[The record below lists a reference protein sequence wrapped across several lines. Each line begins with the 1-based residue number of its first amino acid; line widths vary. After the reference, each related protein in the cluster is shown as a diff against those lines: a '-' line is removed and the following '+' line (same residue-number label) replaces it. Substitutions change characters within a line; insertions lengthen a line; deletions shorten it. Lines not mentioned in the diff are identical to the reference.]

1 MSFPGCIKEMKA
13 VIIVVFILFL
23 ALFSW
28 PLDQKKDISLYIHE
42 NWETDDGLPQNSIL
56 DIVQTSDGYLWM
68 GTYEGLVRF
77 DGVRF
82 VVFNKSNTP
91 EFTHNSVMA
100 LLEDSKGNLW
110 IGTSGGGLL
119 KRKNGHFYSIT
130 LKDGLTSNHITD
142 IFEDRRGVIWICTN
156 RGISRLENDRIEKLT
171 TSEGLSSN
179 NVWSVCDD
187 REGNIWIATDGGGVN
202 CIGKEGI
209 HVYGSSNV
217 LGNDSTWD
225 VYYAEIAD
233 TLWVCTSGAGL
244 YRFHEGKWTNFTKKD
259 GLASNDLSCV
269 FQDSD
274 GNLWIGSYK
283 GGLSRFAN
291 GKFSIFNEKMGLTNN
306 FVKVIFED
314 KEGSLWIGT
323 YRGGLNRFRDGTV
336 VTYSTHH
343 GLSKNLVRSIFCDSR
358 NNIWI
363 GTSGGGLNKFYN
375 DTFEL
380 FSTQTGLSEDR
391 IWSICEGRDGSLW
404 IGTYGGGVNRLK
416 DGKITIFDKNY
427 NLSHNVIRVVYED
440 SSGNLWV
447 GTNGGGL
454 DVLSN
459 GKVVNY
465 NRSTGLSGDFVYS
478 ILEDSRKNIWV
489 GTFNGGFNRINRNHH
504 HITTF
509 SKADGLSGECIWS
522 LVEDDRGII
531 WMGTNGGGLGC
542 LRDGKFKHY
551 TIQDGLPSDTIFQII
566 DDKKGSLWMTSNLGV
581 FTITLSELT
590 AFDRGEKRNI
600 AYTLYSRSDGMP
612 VKSCNGPAHPAGD
625 MDKKGRVWIPTS
637 RGAVMISPEQKIR
650 NEYTPP
656 VVIEKLLVENNEVAI
671 DMDKN
676 VFISAGKKKFEIHYT
691 GLSFLVPKKVKFK
704 FILEGLDS
712 DWTEALDRRVA
723 YYSSVPPGSYTF
735 RVIAC
740 NNDGKW
746 NRKGASIHLTLK
758 PYFYQTTF
766 FYGFVL
772 FFLFLT
778 GFVAYRIRVY
788 QLREREKRLALL
800 VGDRTKELAARKDQL
815 EKINNIVKSIN
826 TEVDLSNLLKS
837 VLWETFAVKGI
848 EKSTALVYDES
859 IDAFKYRAG
868 IGWDVHNLEHLTLSC
883 KEVEEKY
890 LHDAEAVSDD
900 IFITKKVS
908 EREGEKEK
916 RNNQSE
922 IPLTTL
928 IIRVRAEN
936 RIAGYLIFEN
946 IQDKNLFDARDIQLL
961 KSLKDHIT
969 SAFIKAKLLLEL
981 KTANEKAERER
992 QAAEA
997 ANLAKSNFLAR
1008 MSHEIRTPM
1017 NSVIGF
1023 TDLLMDTDLSEVQAD
1038 FTRAINQSGN
1048 ALLSLIDDILDLSK
1062 IEAGQLILDTM
1073 DFDPEVVAFD
1083 VCESILPRIGAK
1095 PIEVLFRIGDRVPAY
1110 VRGDARRFRQVLTNL
1125 IGNSVK
1131 FTEKGEIELSIDVD
1145 DQGEDE
1151 DDQKIKLHT
1160 TVRDTGI
1167 GIPKDKLTG
1176 IFEIFH
1182 QADVSISRKYEGTG
1196 LGLSICLQIAQLMG
1210 GNVWTESEAGKGST
1224 FHFTAWMEKSKK
1236 KSIKKVTDQNLP
1248 GKKVLIVEP
1257 NKNTLEILKGILV
1270 PADLRVVAL
1279 QTVDDVISTLEA
1291 SLKKGD
1297 PFDLCIIDIQTDDLS
1312 GCEMAKEIRSLDNEI
1327 SSMPILAHS
1336 SYIMKRTECLKET
1349 NFDNLLPKPFQ
1360 KHTFLEMV
1368 SQLVGEER
1376 ISKDKTSRE
1385 LISTQQSIVENTK
1398 RSVNILMAE
1407 DNLLNQKLVQHI
1419 LSTADY
1425 QLVPV
1430 NNGREVLEKF
1440 LSAPEQF
1447 DLILMDI
1454 QMPEM
1459 DGIEATKIIR
1469 EKGYRSIPIIA
1480 LTAETMKGDRQECL
1494 AAGMND
1500 YISKPLK
1507 KEVVFGKVRKWLK
1520 EKENME

>member
-1 MSFPGCIKEMKA
+1 MK
-13 VIIVVFILFL
+13 VIIIVFLL
-23 ALFSW
+23 LQALFSW
-28 PLDQKKDISLYIHE
+28 PLDRKKDISLYIHE
-42 NWETDDGLPQNSIL
+42 YWEADDGLPQNSIL
-56 DIVQTSDGYLWM
+56 DIVQTGDGYLWM

-100 LLEDSKGNLW
+100 LLEDSTGNLW

-119 KRKNGHFYSIT
+119 KRKNGRFYSIT
-130 LKDGLTSNHITD
+130 LKDGLTSNFITD
-142 IFEDRRGVIWICTN
+142 IYEDRRGVLWICTN
-156 RGISRLENDRIEKLT
+156 RGISRLENDRIEQLT

-179 NVWSVCDD
+179 NVRSVCDD
-187 REGNIWIATDGGGVN
+187 RRGNIWIATDGGGVN
-202 CIGKEGI
+202 CISKEGI
-209 HVYGSSNV
+209 RVYGSSNV

-225 VYYAEIAD
+225 VYYSEIAD
-233 TLWVCTSGAGL
+233 DLWVCTSGAGL

-283 GGLSRFAN
+283 EGLLRFAN
-291 GKFSIFNEKMGLTNN
+291 EKFSAFNEKKGLTNN

-343 GLSKNLVRSIFCDSR
+343 GLSKNLVRSIFCDSH

-363 GTSGGGLNKFYN
+363 GTAGGGLNKFYN

-380 FSTQTGLSEDR
+380 FSTQTGLTEDR
-391 IWSICEGRDGSLW
+391 IWSICEGKDGSLW

-416 DGKITIFDKNY
+416 NGKITTFDKNN

-440 SSGNLWV
+440 SNENLWI

-478 ILEDSRKNIWV
+478 VLEDSQKNIWV
-489 GTFNGGFNRINRNHH
+489 GTFNGGFNRINRDHH

-522 LVEDDRGII
+522 LVEDDSGII

-542 LRDGKFKHY
+542 YREGKFKHY

-581 FTITLSELT
+581 FTIALSELT
-590 AFDRGEKRNI
+590 AFDRGEKRKI
-600 AYTLYSRSDGMP
+600 AYTLYNKSDGMP
-612 VKSCNGPAHPAGD
+612 VKSCNGPAHPAGA
-625 MDKKGRVWIPTS
+625 MDKKGRIWFPTS
-637 RGAVMISPEQKIR
+637 RGAVMISPEQIIR

-656 VVIEKLLVENNEVAI
+656 VVIEKLLVENKEIAI
-671 DMDKN
+671 DVDKN
-676 VFISAGKKKFEIHYT
+676 ISIPAGKKKFEIHYT

-704 FILEGLDS
+704 FILEGLDKE
-712 DWTEALDRRVA
+712 WTDALDRRVA
-723 YYSSVPPGSYTF
+723 YYSSVPHGSYTF

-778 GFVAYRIRVY
+778 VFIAYRIRVY
-788 QLREREKRLALL
+788 QLREREKRLAFL

-815 EKINNIVKSIN
+815 EKINNIVTSIN

-837 VLWETFAVKGI
+837 VLWHTFAVKGV
-848 EKSTALVYDES
+848 ETSTALVHDES

-868 IGWDVHNLEHLTLSC
+868 IGRDVRHLEHLTLSC
-883 KEVEEKY
+883 KEVEEQY
-890 LHDAEAVSDD
+890 LKDAEAVSDD
-900 IFITKKVS
+900 IFITQKVS
-908 EREGEKEK
+908 EREDEKGK
-916 RNNQSE
+916 RNNRSE

-928 IIRVRAEN
+928 IIRVRADN
-936 RIAGYLIFEN
+936 KIAGYLIFEN
-946 IQDKNLFDARDIQLL
+946 IQDKNIFDDRNIQLL

-981 KTANEKAERER
+981 KTANEKAEEER
-992 QAAEA
+992 KAAEA

-1023 TDLLMDTDLSEVQAD
+1023 TDLLSDTDLNEVQAD

-1048 ALLSLIDDILDLSK
+1048 ALLALIDDILDLSK

-1073 DFDPEVVAFD
+1073 DFDPELVAFD

-1095 PIEVLFRIGDRVPAY
+1095 PIEVLFRVGDRVPPY
-1110 VRGDARRFRQVLTNL
+1110 VRGDAERFRQVLINL
-1125 IGNSVK
+1125 VGNSVK
-1131 FTEKGEIELSIDVD
+1131 FTDKGEIELSIDVD
-1145 DQGEDE
+1145 VSNNKEE
-1151 DDQKIKLHT
+1151 DQKIKLHIK
-1160 TVRDTGI
+1160 VRDTGI
-1167 GIPKDKLTG
+1167 GIPGDKLAG

-1182 QADVSISRKYEGTG
+1182 QADVSIARKYKGTG
-1196 LGLSICLQIAQLMG
+1196 LGLSICLQIAKLMG

-1224 FHFTAWMEKSKK
+1224 FHFTTCMEQSKK
-1236 KSIKKVTDQNLP
+1236 KPIKKITYKNLS
-1248 GKKVLIVEP
+1248 GKKVLIVGA
-1257 NKNTLEILKGILV
+1257 NKNTPDILESIFAPV
-1270 PADLRVVAL
+1270 DLRVVTIQAL
-1279 QTVDDVISTLEA
+1279 DNVMPTLTA
-1291 SLKKGD
+1291 ALKKGD
-1297 PFDLCIIDIQTDDLS
+1297 PFDICIIDIQTNDLS
-1312 GCEMAKEIRSLDNEI
+1312 GCEKAKEIRSLDNEI
-1327 SSMPILAHS
+1327 SSMPLLAHS
-1336 SYIMKRTECLKET
+1336 SYIMKRTECLRET
-1349 NFDNLLPKPFQ
+1349 DFDNFLPKPFQ
-1360 KHTFLEMV
+1360 KHTLLETV

-1376 ISKDKTSRE
+1376 ISKYKNRRA
-1385 LISTQQSIVENTK
+1385 LISTQQSIKENRR
-1398 RSVNILMAE
+1398 RSANVLMAE

-1425 QLVPV
+1425 RLVPV
-1430 NNGREVLEKF
+1430 NNGREVVERY
-1440 LSAPEQF
+1440 LSTPEQF

-1469 EKGYRSIPIIA
+1469 EKGYKNIPIIA

-1507 KEVVFGKVRKWLK
+1507 KEVVYGKVRKWLLK
-1520 EKENME
+1520 KGNLE

>member
-1 MSFPGCIKEMKA
+1 MKG
-13 VIIVVFILFL
+13 VIIIVFLLYL
-23 ALFSW
+23 ALLSW

-42 NWETDDGLPQNSIL
+42 SWETDDGLPQNSIL

-110 IGTSGGGLL
+110 VGTNGGGLL
-119 KRKNGHFYSIT
+119 KRKNGRFYSIT
-130 LKDGLTSNHITD
+130 INDGLTSNHITD
-142 IFEDRRGVIWICTN
+142 IFEDRRGVLWICTS
-156 RGISRLENDRIEKLT
+156 RGISQLKNDRIEKLT
-171 TSEGLSSN
+171 TSEGLSNN

-202 CIGKEGI
+202 CMSKEGI
-209 HVYGSSNV
+209 RVYGSANV

-225 VYYAEIAD
+225 VYYSEIAD
-233 TLWVCTSGAGL
+233 DLWVCTSGAGL
-244 YRFHEGKWTNFTKKD
+244 YRFHKGKWTNFTQKD

-274 GNLWIGSYK
+274 NNLWIGSYK

-291 GKFSIFNEKMGLTNN
+291 GKFSVFNEKMGLTNN
-306 FVKVIFED
+306 FVKVIYED

-336 VTYSTHH
+336 VTYSTYH

-363 GTSGGGLNKFYN
+363 GTTGGGLNKFYN

-416 DGKITIFDKNY
+416 DGKITIFDKNN

-454 DVLSN
+454 DVFTN
-459 GKVVNY
+459 EKVVNY
-465 NRSTGLSGDFVYS
+465 NQSTGLTGDFVYS
-478 ILEDSRKNIWV
+478 ILEDSRKNIWI
-489 GTFNGGFNRINRNHH
+489 GTFDGGLNRIDRDRH

-542 LRDGKFKHY
+542 YRDGKFKNY
-551 TIQDGLPSDTIFQII
+551 TAQDGLPSDTIFQII

-581 FTITLSELT
+581 FKIALSEFT
-590 AFDRGEKRNI
+590 ALNRGEKGKM

-612 VKSCNGPAHPAGD
+612 VKSCNGPAHPAGA
-625 MDKKGRVWIPTS
+625 MDKKGRIWIPTS
-637 RGAVMISPEQKIR
+637 HGAVMISPEQKIR

-656 VVIEKLLVENNEVAI
+656 VIIEKLLVDNTEIAI
-671 DMDKN
+671 NSK
-676 VFISAGKKKFEIHYT
+676 ILIPAGKKKFEIHYT

-704 FILEGLDS
+704 FILEGLDR
-712 DWTEALDRRVA
+712 DWTDALDRRVA
-723 YYSSVPPGSYTF
+723 YYSNVPPGSYTF

-746 NRKGASIHLTLK
+746 NRKGASIHLALK

-778 GFVAYRIRVY
+778 GFIAYRTRVY
-788 QLREREKRLALL
+788 QLRKREKRLAFL

-826 TEVDLSNLLKS
+826 NEVDLNNLLKS
-837 VLWETFAVKGI
+837 VLWETFAVKGV

-859 IDAFKYRAG
+859 LDAFKYRAG
-868 IGWDVHNLEHLTLSC
+868 IGWDVRNLEHLTLSC
-883 KEVEEKY
+883 KEVEEQY
-890 LHDAEAVSDD
+890 LKDAEAVSDD

-908 EREGEKEK
+908 VREGEKEK
-916 RNNQSE
+916 RNTHWE

-936 RIAGYLIFEN
+936 KIAGYLIFEN
-946 IQDKNLFDARDIQLL
+946 IQDKNIFDNRNIQLL

-981 KTANEKAERER
+981 KTANDEAEKERK
-992 QAAEA
+992 AAEA

-1023 TDLLMDTDLSEVQAD
+1023 TDLLMETDLSEVQAD

-1073 DFDPEVVAFD
+1073 DFDPALVAFD

-1095 PIEVLFRIGDRVPAY
+1095 PIEVLFRIGERVPPF
-1110 VRGDARRFRQVLTNL
+1110 VRGDAGRFRQVLTNL
-1125 IGNSVK
+1125 VGNSVK
-1131 FTEKGEIELSIDVD
+1131 FTDKGEIELSIDADVNND
-1145 DQGEDE
+1145 KEE
-1151 DDQKIKLHT
+1151 DQKIKLHSK
-1160 TVRDTGI
+1160 VRDTGI
-1167 GIPKDKLTG
+1167 GIPKDKLAG

-1182 QADVSISRKYEGTG
+1182 QADVSISRKYKGTG
-1196 LGLSICLQIAQLMG
+1196 LGLSICLQIARLMG
-1210 GNVWTESEAGKGST
+1210 GNVWVESKSGKGST
-1224 FHFTAWMEKSKK
+1224 FHFTAWMEKSKNK
-1236 KSIKKVTDQNLP
+1236 RIKKVTYKHLS
-1248 GKKVLIVEP
+1248 GKKVLIVGS
-1257 NKNTLEILKGILV
+1257 NQHTLDILESILV
-1270 PADLRVVAL
+1270 PAELRVVTL
-1279 QTVDDVISTLEA
+1279 QTVDDVIPTLMA
-1291 SLKKGD
+1291 ALKKGD
-1297 PFDLCIIDIQTDDLS
+1297 PFDLCIIDIQTHDLS
-1312 GCEMAKEIRSLDNEI
+1312 GCEKAREIRSLDNEI
-1327 SSMPILAHS
+1327 SSMPLLAHS
-1336 SYIMKRTECLKET
+1336 SYIMKGTECLKESH
-1349 NFDNLLPKPFQ
+1349 FDNLLPKPFQ
-1360 KHTFLEMV
+1360 KHTLLEMV
-1368 SQLVGEER
+1368 SQLAGEER
-1376 ISKDKTSRE
+1376 ISKDKIRRE
-1385 LISTQQSIVENTK
+1385 LISTQQSIAEDTK

-1425 QLVPV
+1425 RLVPV
-1430 NNGREVLEKF
+1430 NNGREVVEKY

-1469 EKGYRSIPIIA
+1469 EQGYKSIPIIA
-1480 LTAETMKGDRQECL
+1480 LTAETMKGDRQVCL

-1507 KEVVFGKVRKWLK
+1507 KEVVYGKVRKWLK
-1520 EKENME
+1520 KIENPE

>member
-1 MSFPGCIKEMKA
+1 MK
-13 VIIVVFILFL
+13 VIIIVFLL
-23 ALFSW
+23 LLGSFSW
-28 PLDQKKDISLYIHE
+28 PLDRKKDISLYIHE
-42 NWETDDGLPQNSIL
+42 LWETDDGLPQNSIL
-56 DIVQTSDGYLWM
+56 DIVQTRDGYLWM

-77 DGVRF
+77 DGIRF

-100 LLEDSKGNLW
+100 LLEDSTGNLW
-110 IGTSGGGLL
+110 IGSSGGGLL
-119 KRKNGHFYSIT
+119 KKKNDRFDSIT

-142 IFEDRRGVIWICTN
+142 IFEDRRGVLWVCTN
-156 RGISRLENDRIEKLT
+156 RGISRLENDRIEQLT
-171 TSEGLSSN
+171 ASEGLSSN
-179 NVWSVCDD
+179 NVRSVCDD
-187 REGNIWIATDGGGVN
+187 RRGNIWIATDGGGVN
-202 CIGKEGI
+202 CKSKEGI
-209 HVYGSSNV
+209 QVYGSSNV

-225 VYYAEIAD
+225 VYYSEID
-233 TLWVCTSGAGL
+233 DDLWVCTSGAGL

-259 GLASNDLSCV
+259 GLPSNDLSCV

-283 GGLSRFAN
+283 EGLSRFAN
-291 GKFSIFNEKMGLTNN
+291 GKFSVFNEKMGLTNN

-343 GLSKNLVRSIFCDSR
+343 GLSKNLVRSIFCDSQ
-358 NNIWI
+358 NNTWI
-363 GTSGGGLNKFYN
+363 GTAGGGLNKFYN

-391 IWSICEGRDGSLW
+391 IWSICEGKDGSLW

-416 DGKITIFDKNY
+416 DGKITIFDKNN
-427 NLSHNVIRVVYED
+427 NLSHPVIRVVYED
-440 SSGNLWV
+440 SNGNLWI

-478 ILEDSRKNIWV
+478 VLEDSQKNIWV
-489 GTFNGGFNRINRNHH
+489 GTFNGGFNRINQDHH

-542 LRDGKFKHY
+542 YKDGKFKNY
-551 TIQDGLPSDTIFQII
+551 TTLEGLPSDTIFQVI
-566 DDKKGSLWMTSNLGV
+566 DDKKGSLWMTSNLGI
-581 FTITLSELT
+581 FTIALSELT
-590 AFDRGEKRNI
+590 AFDRRKNGKI
-600 AYTLYSRSDGMP
+600 AHTLYSRSDGMP
-612 VKSCNGPAHPAGD
+612 VKSCNGPAHPAGA
-625 MDKKGRVWIPTS
+625 MDKKGRIWFPTS
-637 RGAVMISPEQKIR
+637 RGAVMISPEQKLR
-650 NEYTPP
+650 NEYIPP
-656 VVIEKLLVENNEVAI
+656 VVIEKLVVENKEVAI
-671 DMDKN
+671 DGNKR
-676 VFISAGKKKFEIHYT
+676 VFIPPGKKKFEVHYT

-704 FILEGLDS
+704 FILEGLDKE
-712 DWTEALDRRVA
+712 WTDALDRRVA
-723 YYSSVPPGSYTF
+723 YYNNVPPGSYSF

-746 NRKGASIHLTLK
+746 NRKGASIHLTLE
-758 PYFYQTTF
+758 PFFYQTTF

-772 FFLFLT
+772 IFLFLT
-778 GFVAYRIRVY
+778 GFAAYRIRVY
-788 QLREREKRLALL
+788 QLRKREKRLAFL

-837 VLWETFAVKGI
+837 VLLETFAVKGV
-848 EKSTALVYDES
+848 ETSTALVYDES

-868 IGWDVHNLEHLTLSC
+868 IGWDVRHLEHLTLSR
-883 KEVEEKY
+883 KEVEEQY
-890 LHDAEAVSDD
+890 LKDAKAISDD
-900 IFITKKVS
+900 IFIAKKVS
-908 EREGEKEK
+908 ERKGEKEK
-916 RNNQSE
+916 RYHQSD

-928 IIRVRAEN
+928 IIQVRADN
-936 RIAGYLIFEN
+936 TIAGYLIFEN
-946 IQDKNLFDARDIQLL
+946 IQDKNIFDDRNIQLL

-981 KTANEKAERER
+981 QTANEKAEKER
-992 QAAEA
+992 KAAEA
-997 ANLAKSNFLAR
+997 ANRAKSNFLAR

-1023 TDLLMDTDLSEVQAD
+1023 TDLLLDTDLNEAQAD

-1048 ALLSLIDDILDLSK
+1048 ALLALIDDILDLSK
-1062 IEAGQLILDTM
+1062 IEAGQFILDTM
-1073 DFDPEVVAFD
+1073 DFDPELVAFD

-1095 PIEVLFRIGDRVPAY
+1095 PIEVLFRIGDRVPPF
-1110 VRGDARRFRQVLTNL
+1110 VKGDAERFRQVLTNL
-1125 IGNSVK
+1125 VGNSVK
-1131 FTEKGEIELSIDVD
+1131 FTDKGEIELSIDVD
-1145 DQGEDE
+1145 ASNEE
-1151 DDQKIKLHT
+1151 EDQKINLHIK
-1160 TVRDTGI
+1160 VRDTGI
-1167 GIPKDKLTG
+1167 GIPEDKRAG
-1176 IFEIFH
+1176 IFDIFH
-1182 QADVSISRKYEGTG
+1182 QADVSIARKYKGTG
-1196 LGLSICLQIAQLMG
+1196 LGLSICLQIAKLMG
-1210 GNVWTESEAGKGST
+1210 GNVWVDSEVGKGST
-1224 FHFTAWMEKSKK
+1224 FHFTAWMEQSEKK
-1236 KSIKKVTDQNLP
+1236 RIKKITYKNLS
-1248 GKKVLIVEP
+1248 GKKVLIVGS
-1257 NKNTLEILKGILV
+1257 NKNTLDILESIFV
-1270 PADLRVVAL
+1270 PADLRVVTL
-1279 QTVDDVISTLEA
+1279 QRVDHVMPTLMDA
-1291 SLKKGD
+1291 LKKGD
-1297 PFDLCIIDIQTDDLS
+1297 PFDICIFDIQTHDLS
-1312 GCEMAKEIRSLDNEI
+1312 GCEKAEEIRSLDNVI
-1327 SSMPILAHS
+1327 SSMPLLAHS
-1336 SYIMKRTECLKET
+1336 SYIMKRTEGLRET
-1349 NFDNLLPKPFQ
+1349 NFDNFLPKPFQ
-1360 KHTFLEMV
+1360 KHTLLEMV

-1376 ISKDKTSRE
+1376 ISKDKIKRT
-1385 LISTQQSIVENTK
+1385 LIPTRPSIEENTR

-1425 QLVPV
+1425 RLVPV
-1430 NNGREVLEKF
+1430 NNGREAVEKY
-1440 LSAPEQF
+1440 LSTPEQF

-1459 DGIEATKIIR
+1459 DGIEATRIIR
-1469 EKGYRSIPIIA
+1469 EKGYKDIPIIA
-1480 LTAETMKGDRQECL
+1480 LTAETMKGDRQACL

-1507 KEVVFGKVRKWLK
+1507 KEVVYGKVRKWLK
-1520 EKENME
+1520 KMENLE